1 MIQIILT
8 IHLQS
13 MQKLDVLNKLN
24 CYSFNGDIMKVVC
37 EYSHMGG
44 SEILEQRYPSED
56 KEILISK

>member
-1 MIQIILT
+1 
-8 IHLQS
+8 

-56 KEILISK
+56 KEILMLYI